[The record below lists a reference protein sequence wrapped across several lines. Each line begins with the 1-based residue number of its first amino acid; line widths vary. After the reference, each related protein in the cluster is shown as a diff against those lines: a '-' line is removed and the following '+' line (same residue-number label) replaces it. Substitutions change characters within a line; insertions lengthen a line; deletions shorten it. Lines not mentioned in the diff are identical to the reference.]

1 MDEKPLIHPTAE
13 ISPDARIGAGT
24 RIWHHAQVREGAVI
38 GRECILG
45 KNVYIDRDVVIGD
58 RVKIQNNAS
67 IYHGVT
73 LEDGVFVG
81 PNACLTN
88 DRYPRAI
95 TPDGLLKADSDWEV
109 VPTRVCHGASIGAGA
124 ILLAG
129 VTVGPFALVGAG
141 AVVTR
146 DVPAHGLVL
155 GNPARLAGY
164 VCRCGHSLYDQ
175 GDRQTCPVCG
185 ATYHLGADES
195 A

>member
-1 MDEKPLIHPTAE
+1 MDEEPLIHPTAE
-13 ISPDARIGAGT
+13 VSPRARIGAGT

-45 KNVYIDRDVVIGD
+45 KNVYVDRDVVIGD

-95 TPDGLLKADSDWEV
+95 TPDGRLKQDNDWEV
-109 VPTRVCHGASIGAGA
+109 APTRVCHGASIGAGA

-146 DVPAHGLVL
+146 DVPAQGLVL

-164 VCRCGHSLYDQ
+164 VCRCGHSLHDQ
-175 GDRQTCPVCG
+175 GDEQTCPACG

>member
-1 MDEKPLIHPTAE
+1 MDEEPLIHPTAE
-13 ISPDARIGAGT
+13 VSPRAGT

-45 KNVYIDRDVVIGD
+45 KNVYVDRDVVIGD

-95 TPDGLLKADSDWEV
+95 TPDGSLKRDSDWEV

-129 VTVGPFALVGAG
+129 VTIGPFALVGAG

-164 VCRCGHSLYDQ
+164 VCRCGHSLHDQ
-175 GDRQTCPVCG
+175 GDEQICPACG
-185 ATYHLGADES
+185 ATYHLGTDES